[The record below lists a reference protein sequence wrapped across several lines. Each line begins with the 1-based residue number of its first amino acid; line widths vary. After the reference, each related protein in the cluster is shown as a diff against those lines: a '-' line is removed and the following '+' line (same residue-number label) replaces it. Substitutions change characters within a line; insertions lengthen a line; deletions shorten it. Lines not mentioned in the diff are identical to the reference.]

1 MIGIGSLL
9 FLSAVCSP
17 HHMGPGMGLHDGVD
31 LYEDRDNITL
41 ESFNNTDDSTDPVD
55 FSLPIGFGA
64 SFGILGFIISILAL
78 KQNNN
83 RDGNID
89 GNIDGNLNENSIY
102 LEPEV
107 NDTISLNRDTLVTN
121 NGYESEIIIIDEIY
135 EQMD

>member
-1 MIGIGSLL
+1 MVGIGSLL

-17 HHMGPGMGLHDGVD
+17 HHMGQGMGMGMGLHDGVES
-31 LYEDRDNITL
+31 YEDSNYITL
-41 ESFNNTDDSTDPVD
+41 ESFNDTDDSTEPVD
-55 FSLPIGFGA
+55 FSIPIGCGA

-83 RDGNID
+83 RD

-121 NGYESEIIIIDEIY
+121 NGYESEIIIVDAIY

>member
-41 ESFNNTDDSTDPVD
+41 ESFNNTDDSTDDSTEPVD

-78 KQNNN
+78 KQNN
-83 RDGNID
+83 RIEKP
-89 GNIDGNLNENSIY
+89 NLVY
-102 LEPEV
+102 
-107 NDTISLNRDTLVTN
+107 
-121 NGYESEIIIIDEIY
+121 
-135 EQMD
+135 